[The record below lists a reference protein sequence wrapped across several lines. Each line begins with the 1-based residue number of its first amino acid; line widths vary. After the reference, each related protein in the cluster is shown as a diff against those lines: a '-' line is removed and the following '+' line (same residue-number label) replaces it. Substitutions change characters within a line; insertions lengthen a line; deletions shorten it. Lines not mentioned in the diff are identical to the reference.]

1 MKVAVQFLSV
11 PREGE
16 QENGDAVLVRRADA
30 DTVML
35 AVVDALGHG
44 AVAAAVAAAA
54 VAYLDAVPVPLSVT
68 TVMEGLHGRLRGT
81 RGAAAMVLLLSG
93 GRLVGCGVG
102 NVELRSAKR
111 RVPVV
116 LSPGVLGSSVGRL
129 HLFEAPLSAGDRLV
143 VFSDG
148 IAGRFE
154 DELSRGLPGL
164 DMCRTIMDRHRRP
177 HDDATVL
184 VTDIEGQ

>member
-1 MKVAVQFLSV
+1 VKVATSFLTL

-16 QENGDAVLVRRADA
+16 QENGDAVVVRRGD
-30 DTVML
+30 DGVLL

-44 AVAAAVAAAA
+44 ALAAAAAAAA
-54 VAYLDAVPVPLSVT
+54 VAYLDVAPVHRGIT
-68 TVMEGLHGRLRGT
+68 TILEGLHARLRGT
-81 RGAAAMVLLLSG
+81 RGAAAMVLILSNG
-93 GRLVGCGVG
+93 GLVGCGVG
-102 NVELRSAKR
+102 NVEMRSTKR

-116 LSPGVLGSSVGRL
+116 LSPGVLGSSLGRL

-154 DELSRGLPGL
+154 DELSRELPGL
-164 DMCRTIMDRHRRP
+164 ETCSAIMDRHRRP

-184 VTDIEGQ
+184 VTDIEAQ

>member
-1 MKVAVQFLSV
+1 VKVAVDFLTL

-16 QENGDAVLVRRADA
+16 RENGDAVVVRRGDEG
-30 DTVML
+30 VLL

-44 AVAAAVAAAA
+44 AVAAEVAAAA
-54 VAYLDAVPVPLSVT
+54 VAYLDLAPVERGVT
-68 TVMEGLHGRLRGT
+68 TIMEGLHARLRGT
-81 RGAAAMVLLLSG
+81 RGAAAMVLILSA

-102 NVELRSAKR
+102 NVELRSSKR
-111 RVPVV
+111 RVPVI
-116 LSPGVLGSSVGRL
+116 LSPGVLGASLGRI
-129 HLFEAPLSAGDRLV
+129 HTFEAPLAAGDRLV

-154 DELSRGLPGL
+154 AELSRGLPGPET
-164 DMCRTIMDRHRRP
+164 CRAIMDRHRRP

-184 VTDIEGQ
+184 VTDIEVQ